1 MHCVPIWV
9 LTQKSKHLRTNCGE
23 SLSAKLFPLYKS
35 KLGRLLFKMLIF
47 LSKIS
52 NGFDYK
58 PVTNDR
64 ETLRSVVA
72 TLQTKPQIGG
82 K

>member
-1 MHCVPIWV
+1 
-9 LTQKSKHLRTNCGE
+9 
-23 SLSAKLFPLYKS
+23 
-35 KLGRLLFKMLIF
+35 MLIF

-58 PVTNDR
+58 PVTNDW
-64 ETLRSVVA
+64 ESLRSVVA
-72 TLQTKPQIGG
+72 TLETKPQNGM

>member
-1 MHCVPIWV
+1 VEIEV
-9 LTQKSKHLRTNCGE
+9 LNS
-23 SLSAKLFPLYKS
+23 
-35 KLGRLLFKMLIF
+35 LLFKMLIF